1 MKKLFDP
8 DSPIMRFLTQ
18 AAELAWLNILWVV
31 CSLPVVTFGA
41 STAALCSA
49 VRNMIRDR
57 GRWNAA
63 AFFRAFLDNFKKS
76 TLLWLILLAALAL
89 IGADVFLLRRLFPD
103 QILWLALPGICFAL
117 WLMVCIW
124 VFPLTAIFE
133 NSLGN
138 TLKNAVLLSV
148 GYLPRTILMAL
159 IHLLPVILFAVS
171 PAAFYGVSIL

>member
-1 MKKLFDP
+1 MKTLNRSISRRAFVTGGLF
-8 DSPIMRFLTQ
+8 
-18 AAELAWLNILWVV
+18 A
-31 CSLPVVTFGA
+31 
-41 STAALCSA
+41 
-49 VRNMIRDR
+49 
-57 GRWNAA
+57 AA
-63 AFFRAFLDNFKKS
+63 AFPFIGHGRNAVGKA
-76 TLLWLILLAALAL
+76 TLAL

-171 PAAFYGVSIL
+171 PAAFYGVSILWLLLLSAVTYYTDLWLMQKPFAPFLTDETQ